1 MIRRLVRGPFLAVA
15 CLCCLVAGAC
25 AGSDGEQ
32 LSGEPVASTST
43 TEPSSTG
50 AASATTTDTSPS
62 TDTTAATTTA
72 PTGTDTASSTDTDT
86 DTATVPSTDT
96 DTDTAS
102 STDTDTDTASSTDT
116 DTDTDT
122 ASSTDTDTDTASST
136 DTATDTDTAS
146 STDTDTDT
154 ASSTDTDTDT
164 DTASSTDTATDTDTA
179 SSTDTAT
186 DAPTNGSTDTATDAP
201 TNGST
206 DTATGAPTN
215 GSTSTATDAPTNGST
230 STAPSTDTA
239 TTTTTA
245 PSGTSAPAGTT
256 SPGEVAVSPWPSDPR
271 TASDR
276 DWRVRIEASWRH
288 DTDAFTQG
296 LETHGSIIYE
306 STGLYGESRLR
317 ALDGADELRSVAIDG
332 DLFGEGLTLVGDEII
347 QLSWR
352 EGRALRWDRDTFE
365 ARGEF
370 RYEGEGW
377 GICWDDGGSRLF
389 MSDGSSTLTHR
400 NRDFAVVATTTILR
414 SNEPVRRINEL
425 ECVDGLV
432 VANIWMSNE
441 IIVID
446 PDSGEV
452 LVSIDAASLAAEA
465 GISAQENNEVL
476 NGIAYNGD
484 GNWILGGK
492 NWPLQFLVTL
502 TLN

>member
-86 DTATVPSTDT
+86 DTASSTDTDTDTASSTDT

-136 DTATDTDTAS
+136 DTDTDTAS

-164 DTASSTDTATDTDTA
+164 DTASSTDTDTDTDTA
-179 SSTDTAT
+179 SSTD
-186 DAPTNGSTDTATDAP
+186 
-201 TNGST
+201 
-206 DTATGAPTN
+206 
-215 GSTSTATDAPTNGST
+215 TATDAPTNGST

-296 LETHGSIIYE
+296 LETHGSTIFE

-317 ALDGADELRSVAIDG
+317 ALDGPTELRSVALDSEV
-332 DLFGEGLTLVGDEII
+332 FGEGLTLVGDEII

-452 LVSIDAASLAAEA
+452 LVSIDAASLAAEV
-465 GISAQENNEVL
+465 GISADERHAVL